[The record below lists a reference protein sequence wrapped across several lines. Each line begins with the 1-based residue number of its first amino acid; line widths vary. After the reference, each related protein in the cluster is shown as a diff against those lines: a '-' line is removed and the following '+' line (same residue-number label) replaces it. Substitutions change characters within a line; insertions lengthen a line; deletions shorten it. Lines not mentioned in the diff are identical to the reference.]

1 MNDGDWVEAV
11 REQAAAAQAQVKP
24 INGPSPTKETK
35 FKMKD
40 DTDRKWSARRNAVV
54 ELRRLAQVV
63 RAHCLGAQERQQLRR
78 LGRADG
84 QQLLRR
90 LGRADGQKVKGAS
103 IPAYSD
109 VIPSSG

>member
-35 FKMKD
+35 FKLKD

-63 RAHCLGAQERQQLRR
+63 RAHCLGAQERQL
-78 LGRADG
+78 
-84 QQLLRR
+84 LLRR

-103 IPAYSD
+103 IPGCSD